1 MGVKRKESG
10 LRLSPDLI
18 SEIER
23 LIDERVKAIYVTRED
38 FNELKEIVKEMG
50 NNILKLAEA
59 QRRTEERL
67 EAFERATE
75 ENFNKVWG
83 AINQLAEAQRRT
95 EERLEAFERAT
106 EENFNKV
113 WGAINQLAEAQRR
126 TEERLNQ
133 LIVEHQRTREIL
145 AGLSDTVG
153 YRLEDEVMLY
163 MREFV
168 RDEYGVEA
176 EVIERKNVIYPDGRY
191 DEINIYV
198 EGRRNG
204 EKVYVIGE
212 CKSRPSK
219 REVDK
224 LVEKR
229 ERLRDY
235 FKCDVHAFI
244 VGYSFSPEVELYL
257 REEHP
262 DVKMFK
268 SYEFEL
274 RYGRKV

>member
-1 MGVKRKESG
+1 MGTKRKESG
-10 LRLSPDLI
+10 LKLSPELI

-23 LIDERVKAIYVTRED
+23 LIDERIKALYVTRED

-50 NNILKLAEA
+50 NSILKLAEA
-59 QRRTEERL
+59 QRK
-67 EAFERATE
+67 TE
-75 ENFNKVWG
+75 EN
-83 AINQLAEAQRRT
+83 
-95 EERLEAFERAT
+95 
-106 EENFNKV
+106 
-113 WGAINQLAEAQRR
+113 
-126 TEERLNQ
+126 LNQ
-133 LIVEHQRTREIL
+133 LIIEHRRIEDVLDELLDI
-145 AGLSDTVG
+145 SDYVLG
-153 YRLEDEVMLY
+153 NKVMLY

-168 RDEYGVEA
+168 RDEYGIEA
-176 EVIERKNVIYPDGRY
+176 EVIEPKDVVYPDGRY
-191 DEINIYV
+191 DEVNIYV
-198 EGRRNG
+198 EGHRND

-235 FKCDVHAFI
+235 LKSDAQAFI
-244 VGYSFSPEVELYL
+244 VGYSFSPEVEVYL
-257 REEHP
+257 REEHL

-274 RYGRKV
+274 RYGRRV